1 MDIVLVAG
9 LWLQQSI
16 WDETSALLRERDYR
30 GVPVSLPGQ
39 DDDNTGAIL
48 SDQIDAVINEID
60 NAPGA
65 PVVVGHSA
73 ACSLAWLAADARPYK
88 VGKVVL
94 VGGFPHAEGESYA
107 DFFDYEEG
115 LMPFPGWDQF
125 DDRDTADLD
134 HAARRAMEESMTA
147 VPKGVTQAVMRY
159 TDVRRYS
166 IPVAVVC
173 PEFSVTEAQEV
184 IDSGDVYE
192 IANTTR
198 VTLHDIDS
206 GHWPMISKPGAFTE
220 ALIEAAEA

>member
-1 MDIVLVAG
+1 A
-9 LWLQQSI
+9 
-16 WDETSALLRERDYR
+16 T
-30 GVPVSLPGQ
+30 
-39 DDDNTGAIL
+39 L

-147 VPKGVTQAVMRY
+147 VPKGVTKRACATPMCDAIPSRLRWCAQNSRRQRHKKSSTPATY
-159 TDVRRYS
+159 TKSPTPR
-166 IPVAVVC
+166 
-173 PEFSVTEAQEV
+173 
-184 IDSGDVYE
+184 G
-192 IANTTR
+192 
-198 VTLHDIDS
+198 
-206 GHWPMISKPGAFTE
+206 
-220 ALIEAAEA
+220 